1 MKVLA
6 SLLSYRR
13 FILMQK
19 QNEGAAFSEN
29 AVQLEDALRKDGL
42 DTGTGRRGL
51 KLTKSLSLRLIL

>member
-29 AVQLEDALRKDGL
+29 AAQLEDALRKDGL